1 MLTSTTLVG
10 LACLIANSSPT
21 DQEKLKT
28 LLSQEEIVQVSQVI
42 QSGVC
47 LPETFEEMLKKS
59 KCLQP
64 AMGSMMPT
72 LESF

>member
-1 MLTSTTLVG
+1 MLTPTTLVG
-10 LACLIANSSPT
+10 LACLIANGSPA

-28 LLSQEEIVQVSQVI
+28 LLSQEEIVRVSEVI
-42 QSGVC
+42 QSGAC
-47 LPETFEEMLKKS
+47 LPETFEEMLKKY
-59 KCLQP
+59 KCVQP